1 MLSQWNKKWCDF
13 KRNMH
18 CDSDILLDQVLYDAP
33 DGVEASFDLLEMIQ
47 GKYILHLTRRIHIY
61 RSEFVDFLLYHEF
74 THLLDF
80 IEYPYT
86 RPTMDDIKRREIR
99 EENVNTASDRSIFG
113 TFGEIHLPQKMSGE
127 NMLEGDVGK
136 KLFDYMNT
144 YSEFHACQ
152 TAFGK
157 VFRQSQEG
165 ELIDV
170 RKNQVP
176 GPFRDISIQKMLSDC
191 LRRAH
196 VAYQKFS
203 AMLVPQVFVLY
214 FRQMMYLF
222 GYLSYF
228 ANDLEMLRQTF
239 DVLGVRNLEEM
250 YLGMYQSLKEKN
262 IPDILASADQIYRDS
277 YLPFVKDYIRRNY
290 DPGLY
295 TEDELDKITPEN
307 YHAFLEMIANRKGGR
322 LWSGRVSPIFGVND
336 VNRAY
341 GAVDPETI
349 REMVRKNRDLPDG
362 GMKTDF

>member
-1 MLSQWNKKWCDF
+1 MSLRTTNIQTCYLGVKSK
-13 KRNMH
+13 
-18 CDSDILLDQVLYDAP
+18 IL
-33 DGVEASFDLLEMIQ
+33 IQ
-47 GKYILHLTRRIHIY
+47 SVI
-61 RSEFVDFLLYHEF
+61 
-74 THLLDF
+74 
-80 IEYPYT
+80 
-86 RPTMDDIKRREIR
+86 
-99 EENVNTASDRSIFG
+99 
-113 TFGEIHLPQKMSGE
+113 
-127 NMLEGDVGK
+127 
-136 KLFDYMNT
+136 
-144 YSEFHACQ
+144 
-152 TAFGK
+152 
-157 VFRQSQEG
+157 
-165 ELIDV
+165 
-170 RKNQVP
+170 
-176 GPFRDISIQKMLSDC
+176 
-191 LRRAH
+191 
-196 VAYQKFS
+196 

-322 LWSGRVSPIFGVND
+322 LWSGRVSPIFDVND